1 MKKLLLVLLAL
12 ALAGGA
18 AWWFYGRKASDKPRV
33 LATATVETG
42 AVRKVLEA
50 TGIVKARVGA
60 QVKIGSRA
68 SGTVERMLVKVG
80 DRVNKGDLIAVIDDR
95 EVQAQKDETQAR
107 LEHARAELSRVET
120 VYPLQIKE
128 AEANLAA
135 AKADRDY
142 AEKNRARRQELVRQ
156 DLEARDIL
164 DQAEQSALVAENDVY
179 AREATLARL
188 KAEYEQELI
197 KARRSVQEAQAALD
211 TLSVRLSYFD
221 IYSPLTGV
229 VSLVTAQEGETLV
242 SGLQVSSIITVLDP
256 TRLEMWIYVDET
268 DVGQVKPGM
277 NVEFSVDAYHDKT
290 FYGRIDQIYP
300 QPEIRD
306 NIVYYQAIVSLEPA
320 QAEFLRPEMTTQCQI
335 VVEEKKDVLV
345 IPNNALK
352 WVGADQ
358 VVFVQEPDGR
368 VTRVTPELGL
378 SGLATSEVLSG
389 LAAGQRV
396 ATQIILPG
404 EKPAPA
410 PAQPNRS

>member
-410 PAQPNRS
+410 QPNRS